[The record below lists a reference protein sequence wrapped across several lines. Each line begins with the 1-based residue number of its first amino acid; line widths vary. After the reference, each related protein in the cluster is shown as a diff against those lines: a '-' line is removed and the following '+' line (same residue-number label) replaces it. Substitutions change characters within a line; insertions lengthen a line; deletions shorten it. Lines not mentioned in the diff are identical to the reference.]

1 MIGQKRCNS
10 NDTNSTFEQATGEL
24 RATLLGNHSGIS
36 NGRTHRLERARR
48 SGGPGCGADTRHQE
62 SPQPNFAR
70 NLTRSFFVI
79 GQKRCNSNDT
89 NSTFEQATGE
99 LRATLLGNHSD
110 QRGGRTHRQAAPVTS
125 RCTRY
130 VALHPLRRAAPVTW
144 HYTRSERVHCLRI
157 GCIAYG
163 SGAPH
168 NAGTHHRRLC
178 RPRTYHPRTGT
189 HEATRAPSPTR
200 YNGTRAHWQ
209 HLTTH
214 GPSPPAPHNVARPRP
229 VSRPRPRRAQSAPL
243 SAAQPSGTAE
253 QAPPIRRS
261 CPRGPRPRRGRPRG
275 GRRGHGTGSRTR
287 SPGPRRGRSG
297 STAGRHRARHTRR
310 A

>member
-1 MIGQKRCNS
+1 M
-10 NDTNSTFEQATGEL
+10 FEQATGEL

-36 NGRTHRLERARR
+36 NERTHRLERTRR

-70 NLTRSFFVI
+70 NLTRSFFEI
-79 GQKRCNSNDT
+79 GHKRCNSN
-89 NSTFEQATGE
+89 NVYSMFEQATGE
-99 LRATLLGNHSD
+99 LRATLLGNHPD

-130 VALHPLRRAAPVTW
+130 VALHPLRSTTPVTSRC
-144 HYTRSERVHCLRI
+144 TRYVALHPLRRATPDQN

-163 SGAPH
+163 SGALPTDRVHRITLEHTTEDSAAPARITRRQEHTKPQNPKPH
-168 NAGTHHRRLC
+168 PQQRNTGSLATPQS
-178 RPRTYHPRTGT
+178 PR
-189 HEATRAPSPTR
+189 AQPT
-200 YNGTRAHWQ
+200 NPTPN
-209 HLTTH
+209 TT
-214 GPSPPAPHNVARPRP
+214 RPRP

-243 SAAQPSGTAE
+243 SE
-253 QAPPIRRS
+253 APPIRRS

-275 GRRGHGTGSRTR
+275 GRRGRGTESRTR
-287 SPGPRRGRSG
+287 SPGPHCGRSG

>member
-1 MIGQKRCNS
+1 M
-10 NDTNSTFEQATGEL
+10 FEQATGEL

-36 NGRTHRLERARR
+36 NERTHRLERARR

-70 NLTRSFFVI
+70 NLTRSLFKI
-79 GQKRCNSNDT
+79 AHKRCNSNDA
-89 NSTFEQATGE
+89 NSMFEQATGE

-130 VALHPLRRAAPVTW
+130 VALHPLRRATPVASRYTRYVALHPSRRATPVTSRC
-144 HYTRSERVHCLRI
+144 TRSERVHCLRI

-178 RPRTYHPRTGT
+178 RPTRITRRQEHTKPQNPKPHPQQRNTGSL
-189 HEATRAPSPTR
+189 ATPQSPRAQPT
-200 YNGTRAHWQ
+200 NPTPH
-209 HLTTH
+209 TT
-214 GPSPPAPHNVARPRP
+214 RPRP
-229 VSRPRPRRAQSAPL
+229 VSRPRPRHSVGATQRSA
-243 SAAQPSGTAE
+243 TD
-253 QAPPIRRS
+253 QAVMS
-261 CPRGPRPRRGRPRG
+261 
-275 GRRGHGTGSRTR
+275 TWS
-287 SPGPRRGRSG
+287 
-297 STAGRHRARHTRR
+297 STAARPASRR
-310 A
+310 ATGTRNGEQDT